1 MAQTITGLTISAGS
15 NPILENAI
23 RTLAGNIADAMAMAR
38 KITTP
43 ATTVDIERAIR
54 TMQVIKGKTYSKALE
69 KENGRAPGTLTDLG
83 ITNMLHR
90 MRITEAEL
98 DAWYRMAEETKF
110 QHTLFSPLPDKADA
124 RQMLDELRQKMIGL
138 NNAASELLRNEKEQS
153 ALPCFSRLTMEG
165 LRAAISLGMW
175 PLFFQ
180 QHKEEAFMLL
190 EWEELPEMAR
200 LEYFNGLG
208 AEEQKAVWKAST
220 KEAREANTKA
230 IFDRHYCN
238 KPSKAYKSDT

>member
-1 MAQTITGLTISAGS
+1 MAQTITGLTISDGS

-83 ITNMLHR
+83 ITDMLHR

-110 QHTLFSPLPDKADA
+110 QHTLFSPTAQCQLSSFFLP
-124 RQMLDELRQKMIGL
+124 
-138 NNAASELLRNEKEQS
+138 S
-153 ALPCFSRLTMEG
+153 ALSTHHSALSFPCVFIT
-165 LRAAISLGMW
+165 LRSSSLVAKISLNASCASSAM
-175 PLFFQ
+175 P
-180 QHKEEAFMLL
+180 
-190 EWEELPEMAR
+190 
-200 LEYFNGLG
+200 Y
-208 AEEQKAVWKAST
+208 AVQTVCSL
-220 KEAREANTKA
+220 
-230 IFDRHYCN
+230 
-238 KPSKAYKSDT
+238 